1 MIPRGREKLMDPA
14 DDLDVVPVARADP
27 RSIQHVAQ
35 ARQEARALGTVTN
48 RE

>member
-14 DDLDVVPVARADP
+14 DDLDVVTVARPGP

-35 ARQEARALGTVTN
+35 ARQEARAPDTVTN

>member
-14 DDLDVVPVARADP
+14 DDLDVVPVARPGP
-27 RSIQHVAQ
+27 RSSPARRK
-35 ARQEARALGTVTN
+35 ARQEAPAPGTVTN